1 MRMLHL
7 HSGNLFGGVETMLL
21 TIARDGRRAGRL
33 EHEFALAF
41 EGRLAAELRAAGAPV
56 FHLGEVRARNP
67 LSVRRAR
74 RHLAELL
81 AGRHYDAAACHMAW
95 AQALF
100 GAVTQRAGIA
110 EIFWMHDA
118 AAGRHWVE
126 RWAARSPPD
135 FAICNSR
142 YTAATLGHLFPRTPS
157 QVLHCPL
164 ARAPARLSAAARA
177 AIRAELGTASDAIVI
192 VQTSR
197 MEPWKGH
204 RMHLEALARIADL
217 PGWVCWQAGGA
228 QRPREREY
236 LASLERLARE
246 LGIGDRVKFL
256 GQRDDVARL
265 LGAADL
271 HCQPN
276 AGAEPFGIVFIEAL
290 GAGLPVV
297 SVALGGA
304 LEIIDD
310 SCGILVAPGDTAAL
324 AAALRR
330 LITDGGERARL
341 GAAGPARAAQL
352 CDTATQMARL
362 EAVILGLTG
371 GADHADMAGEAR
383 V

>member
-1 MRMLHL
+1 MRLLHL

-21 TIARDGRRAGRL
+21 TIAREGRRTGRL
-33 EHEFALAF
+33 AHEFALAF
-41 EGRLAAELRAAGAPV
+41 DGRLAAELRAAGAPV
-56 FHLGEVRARNP
+56 YHLGEVRARNP
-67 LSVRRAR
+67 MSVRRAR
-74 RHLAELL
+74 RHLAEFL
-81 AGRHYDAAACHMAW
+81 ASRPYDAAICHMAW

-100 GAVTQRAGIA
+100 GAVARRAGIA

-126 RWAARSPPD
+126 RWAALSPPD

-142 YTAATLGHLFPRTPS
+142 YTAATLGQIFPRTPS
-157 QVLHCPL
+157 QVLYYPV
-164 ARAPARLSAAARA
+164 APAPARLSAAARA
-177 AIRAELGTASDAIVI
+177 AIRAEFKTPPDAIVI
-192 VQTSR
+192 IQTSR

-204 RMHLEALARIADL
+204 RMHLEALARLADL
-217 PGWVCWQAGGA
+217 PGWVCWQAGGG

-236 LASLERLARE
+236 LTSLERMARE
-246 LGIGDRVKFL
+246 LGIGDRVRFL
-256 GQRDDVARL
+256 GQRTDVARL
-265 LGAADL
+265 LGAADV

-304 LEIIDD
+304 LEIIDE
-310 SCGILVAPGDTAAL
+310 SCGILVAPGATAAL
-324 AAALRR
+324 AEALRR
-330 LITDGGERARL
+330 LIIDGAERARL

-362 EAVILGLTG
+362 EAAIVGLTG
-371 GADHADMAGEAR
+371 GADQADRAGEAR